1 MHELTLQT
9 FYGTPLA
16 LLPSAILLGWLVQQR
31 LADVLGRPRS
41 PESDA
46 RAELIRTAGL
56 AAGFAIASS
65 ALAAMVA
72 GACIVFRLAGQVPLL
87 GMQSLALLA
96 MVFAAALLAVEVSA
110 AIGARNGGGDG
121 EV

>member
-46 RAELIRTAGL
+46 RAELIRKAGL